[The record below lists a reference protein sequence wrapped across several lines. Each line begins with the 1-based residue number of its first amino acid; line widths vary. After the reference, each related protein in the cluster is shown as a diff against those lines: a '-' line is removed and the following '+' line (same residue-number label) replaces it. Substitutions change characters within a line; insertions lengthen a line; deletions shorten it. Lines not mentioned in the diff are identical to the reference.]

1 MGLEFSI
8 SDFYEMPEMTEIMP
22 HRNMFNELQEMT
34 EMIPYGNVI
43 NELQGMTTKCLEEN
57 SAEVFRVQQQNL
69 LNVLEQASFD
79 LYAENEQYGGKQ
91 SMLLSKLSS
100 KCGSAKSLKEL
111 KSIASEYTTIMNS
124 AKEEAYSSA
133 LRQQG
138 INAQVSA
145 FKNEASK
152 YMPEVVTENS
162 VHKSAE
168 FIKPSLEQVDKPEV
182 IQEALK
188 RTQAQNTAKE
198 TAAKAQKYYT
208 QISDA
213 TTGKSAQQ
221 SAEVIKTALE
231 KAEKQEIAKEALKRT
246 QAENAAKETAA
257 KAQKY
262 YTQIS
267 DATTGKSAQQ
277 SAEVFKTVLE
287 KAEKQE
293 LPKETLTQA
302 NKATKE
308 TASKLSDA
316 TKDKVD
322 DVLKTTS
329 EKQNIKDKV
338 KNLYSKK
345 IAPVIKTKKFKAIV
359 GVATALAIITGIIIH
374 NNKAKKDNQKSGV
387 IYA

>member
-1 MGLEFSI
+1 MKRIQQKHLGHNSK
-8 SDFYEMPEMTEIMP
+8 TE
-22 HRNMFNELQEMT
+22 
-34 EMIPYGNVI
+34 
-43 NELQGMTTKCLEEN
+43 
-57 SAEVFRVQQQNL
+57 AFRTQQQNL
-69 LNVLEQASFD
+69 LNVLEQAEMD
-79 LYAENEQYGGKQ
+79 LFARTEQCSGEQ
-91 SMLLSKLSS
+91 FMSLSKLSS
-100 KCGSAKSLKEL
+100 RCESAKSLKEL
-111 KSIASEYTTIMNS
+111 KSISSEYTTIMKS

-152 YMPEVVTENS
+152 YMPEVITENS
-162 VHKSAE
+162 VHRSAE
-168 FIKPSLEQVDKPEV
+168 IIKPSLEQV
-182 IQEALK
+182 
-188 RTQAQNTAKE
+188 
-198 TAAKAQKYYT
+198 
-208 QISDA
+208 
-213 TTGKSAQQ
+213 
-221 SAEVIKTALE
+221 
-231 KAEKQEIAKEALKRT
+231 EKQEIAKEALKRT
-246 QAENAAKETAA
+246 QAENAAKETAE

-329 EKQNIKDKV
+329 GKENIKDKV

-359 GVATALAIITGIIIH
+359 AVSTVLAVVTGIIIH

-387 IYA
+387 IYP